1 MGKYARGKHA
11 VLIDDRSGF
20 KIKYKDA
27 RTEWNGF
34 RVYKGDWE
42 PKQPQLDPGKYIEGS
57 GPTVLYKPR
66 PDQDQVPTT
75 VQLGPLYGKWSGQC
89 AANLGLATAAQ
100 PADAPSGFQATGVLN
115 STGIA
120 IAVVFPI
127 PTEAWQQAT
136 SALGSVTI
144 AATDTQLS
152 TEQVQD
158 IVGAMFS
165 SNTESNIT
173 AVYQDGDGTIDLSAD
188 NDHVRTVTAGGNTLG
203 ASETLAHPVTMSQ
216 MTSTLG
222 TVTANLVE
230 DAAGFEGTTTL
241 GSVTLNV
248 SETVSGIELGTMTA
262 TLGNTG
268 LFFNTTEIPPGIA
281 GTGGLGTLILNG
293 AHPVTMSQMTS
304 TLGTVTPVEITA
316 VPVTMSGMTATLGT
330 VAAVTPGYGTYLWG
344 TDEWGK

>member
-66 PDQDQVPTT
+66 PPQNTSAT
-75 VQLGPLYGKWSGQC
+75 IVQLGPLHGKYSAQC
-89 AANLGLATAAQ
+89 AANLGRVAIGKGEDAQ
-100 PADAPSGFQATGVLN
+100 GFQANGILN
-115 STGIA
+115 ASGIA
-120 IAVVFPI
+120 IAIVIQIDNTMAP
-127 PTEAWQQAT
+127 PTAT

-144 AATDTQLS
+144 AASESAEGFEATSSLGDVTEALIQPVSLS
-152 TEQVQD
+152 
-158 IVGAMFS
+158 S
-165 SNTESNIT
+165 IT
-173 AVYQDGDGTIDLSAD
+173 S
-188 NDHVRTVTAGGNTLG
+188 TLG
-203 ASETLAHPVTMSQ
+203 SVVIATAEESPGFEA
-216 MTSTLG
+216 TSTLG
-222 TVTANLVE
+222 TVV
-230 DAAGFEGTTTL
+230 
-241 GSVTLNV
+241 LNV
-248 SETVSGIELGTMTA
+248 SDTVSGLELGTMTA
-262 TLGNTG
+262 SLGNTG

-304 TLGTVTPVEITA
+304 TLGSVTPAVITA
-316 VPVTMSGMTATLGT
+316 VPVTLSGMTATLGT

>member
-20 KIKYKDA
+20 KIRYKDA
-27 RTEWNGF
+27 RTEWTGF

-42 PKQPQLDPGKYIEGS
+42 PKQPQLDPEMYIQGGDPS
-57 GPTVLYKPR
+57 VLYKPR
-66 PDQDQVPTT
+66 PPQSTSDTI
-75 VQLGPLYGKWSGQC
+75 VQLGSLYGKWSGQC
-89 AANLGLATAAQ
+89 AANLGRATAAQ

-115 STGIA
+115 NTGIA
-120 IAVVFPI
+120 IAVVLPI
-127 PTEAWQQAT
+127 PAEAWQQAT

-144 AATDTQLS
+144 AAAEDAEGFEATSSLGDV
-152 TEQVQD
+152 TEKLV
-158 IVGAMFS
+158 
-165 SNTESNIT
+165 
-173 AVYQDGDGTIDLSAD
+173 
-188 NDHVRTVTAGGNTLG
+188 
-203 ASETLAHPVTMSQ
+203 HPVTMSQ

-262 TLGNTG
+262 SLGNTG

-281 GTGGLGTLILNG
+281 CTSGLGTLIING
-293 AHPVTMSQMTS
+293 AHPVTMSQMTA
-304 TLGTVTPVEITA
+304 TLGSVTPEVITA

-330 VAAVTPGYGTYLWG
+330 VAAVTPGWGTYLWG
-344 TDEWGK
+344 TDEWGN

>member
-127 PTEAWQQAT
+127 PAEAWQQAT

-144 AATDTQLS
+144 AATEDA
-152 TEQVQD
+152 E
-158 IVGAMFS
+158 GFEA
-165 SNTESNIT
+165 T
-173 AVYQDGDGTIDLSAD
+173 AS
-188 NDHVRTVTAGGNTLG
+188 
-203 ASETLAHPVTMSQ
+203 
-216 MTSTLG
+216 LG
-222 TVTANLVE
+222 TVVEALIQPVSLSSATATLGSVVLATVE
-230 DAAGFEGTTTL
+230 DADGFVGTSTL

>member
-20 KIKYKDA
+20 KIRYKDA
-27 RTEWNGF
+27 RTEWTGF

-42 PKQPQLDPGKYIEGS
+42 PKQPQLDPEMYIQGGDPS
-57 GPTVLYKPR
+57 VLDKPR
-66 PDQDQVPTT
+66 PPQSTSDTIVS
-75 VQLGPLYGKWSGQC
+75 LGPLHGKFSGQC
-89 AANLGLATAAQ
+89 AANLGRVAIGAGEDAQ
-100 PADAPSGFQATGVLN
+100 GFQATGVLN

-144 AATDTQLS
+144 AATEDAEGFEATSSLGDV
-152 TEQVQD
+152 TEKLV
-158 IVGAMFS
+158 
-165 SNTESNIT
+165 
-173 AVYQDGDGTIDLSAD
+173 
-188 NDHVRTVTAGGNTLG
+188 
-203 ASETLAHPVTMSQ
+203 HPVTMSQ

-268 LFFNTTEIPPGIA
+268 LFFNTTEIPPGLA
-281 GTGGLGTLILNG
+281 GTAQIPLGTTSGLILNG
-293 AHPVTMSQMTS
+293 VHPVTMSQLTS
-304 TLGTVTPVEITA
+304 TLGSVTPAVITA
-316 VPVTMSGMTATLGT
+316 VPVTMSEMTATLGT

>member
-144 AATDTQLS
+144 AATEDAEGFEATSSLGDV
-152 TEQVQD
+152 TEKLV
-158 IVGAMFS
+158 
-165 SNTESNIT
+165 
-173 AVYQDGDGTIDLSAD
+173 
-188 NDHVRTVTAGGNTLG
+188 
-203 ASETLAHPVTMSQ
+203 HPVTMSQ

>member
-66 PDQDQVPTT
+66 PPQNTAAT
-75 VQLGPLYGKWSGQC
+75 IVQLGPLHGKYSAQC
-89 AANLGLATAAQ
+89 AANLGRVAIGKGEDAQ
-100 PADAPSGFQATGVLN
+100 GFQANGVLN
-115 STGIA
+115 ANGIA
-120 IAVVFPI
+120 IAIVIQIDNTMAP
-127 PTEAWQQAT
+127 PTAT
-136 SALGSVTI
+136 GALGSVTI
-144 AATDTQLS
+144 AAS
-152 TEQVQD
+152 
-158 IVGAMFS
+158 
-165 SNTESNIT
+165 ES
-173 AVYQDGDGTIDLSAD
+173 AEGFQA
-188 NDHVRTVTAGGNTLG
+188 
-203 ASETLAHPVTMSQ
+203 
-216 MTSTLG
+216 TSTLG
-222 TVTANLVE
+222 DVTEALIQPVSLSGSTATLGSVVVATVEEA
-230 DAAGFEGTTTL
+230 DGFAGTSTL

-248 SETVSGIELGTMTA
+248 SETVSGIELGAMTA
-262 TLGNTG
+262 SLGNTG

-281 GTGGLGTLILNG
+281 GTGGLGSLIFNG

-304 TLGTVTPVEITA
+304 TLGSVTPEVITA

-330 VAAVTPGYGTYLWG
+330 VAAVTPGWGTYLWG
-344 TDEWGK
+344 TDEWGN

>member
-1 MGKYARGKHA
+1 M
-11 VLIDDRSGF
+11 
-20 KIKYKDA
+20 
-27 RTEWNGF
+27 
-34 RVYKGDWE
+34 
-42 PKQPQLDPGKYIEGS
+42 
-57 GPTVLYKPR
+57 
-66 PDQDQVPTT
+66 
-75 VQLGPLYGKWSGQC
+75 YGKWSGQC

-144 AATDTQLS
+144 AATEDAEGFEAT
-152 TEQVQD
+152 
-158 IVGAMFS
+158 S
-165 SNTESNIT
+165 SL
-173 AVYQDGDGTIDLSAD
+173 GDVIEKL
-188 NDHVRTVTAGGNTLG
+188 V
-203 ASETLAHPVTMSQ
+203 HPVTMSQ

>member
-66 PDQDQVPTT
+66 PPQNTSAT
-75 VQLGPLYGKWSGQC
+75 IVQLGPLHGKYSAQC
-89 AANLGLATAAQ
+89 AANLGRVAIGKGEDAQ
-100 PADAPSGFQATGVLN
+100 GFQANGVLN
-115 STGIA
+115 ASGIA
-120 IAVVFPI
+120 IAIVIQIDNTMAP
-127 PTEAWQQAT
+127 PTAT

-144 AATDTQLS
+144 AAS
-152 TEQVQD
+152 
-158 IVGAMFS
+158 
-165 SNTESNIT
+165 ES
-173 AVYQDGDGTIDLSAD
+173 AEGFQA
-188 NDHVRTVTAGGNTLG
+188 
-203 ASETLAHPVTMSQ
+203 
-216 MTSTLG
+216 TSTLG
-222 TVTANLVE
+222 DVTEALIQPVSLSALTGTLGSVVIATVE
-230 DAAGFEGTTTL
+230 DADGFAGTSTL

-248 SETVSGIELGTMTA
+248 SDTVSGLELGAMTA
-262 TLGNTG
+262 SLGNTG
-268 LFFNTTEIPPGIA
+268 LFFNTTEIPPGNA
-281 GTGGLGTLILNG
+281 ATTTLGDINLSSAHAVTLSG
-293 AHPVTMSQMTS
+293 STA
-304 TLGTVTPVEITA
+304 TLGTVTPAVITA

>member
-89 AANLGLATAAQ
+89 AANLGLITVQQ
-100 PADAPSGFQATGVLN
+100 PADAPSGFQMTSYLN
-115 STGIA
+115 SSGIA
-120 IAVVFPI
+120 IAIVLPI

-136 SALGSVTI
+136 TALGSITIDVAESATGFEATSHLGEVAKVIGAAVTMSQMTSTLGSVT
-144 AATDTQLS
+144 
-152 TEQVQD
+152 
-158 IVGAMFS
+158 
-165 SNTESNIT
+165 
-173 AVYQDGDGTIDLSAD
+173 LSATED
-188 NDHVRTVTAGGNTLG
+188 SPGLYVTGTLG
-203 ASETLAHPVTMSQ
+203 SISISGADAVTMSQ

-222 TVTANLVE
+222 T
-230 DAAGFEGTTTL
+230 
-241 GSVTLNV
+241 
-248 SETVSGIELGTMTA
+248 
-262 TLGNTG
+262 TG
-268 LFFNTTEIPPGIA
+268 LFVNGTEIPPGQA
-281 GTGGLGTLILNG
+281 ATAHLGS
-293 AHPVTMSQMTS
+293 VT
-304 TLGTVTPVEITA
+304 VVI
-316 VPVTMSGMTATLGT
+316 
-330 VAAVTPGYGTYLWG
+330 PGWGTYLWG

>member
-127 PTEAWQQAT
+127 PAEAWQQAT

-144 AATDTQLS
+144 AATEDAEGFEATSSLGDV
-152 TEQVQD
+152 TEKLV
-158 IVGAMFS
+158 
-165 SNTESNIT
+165 
-173 AVYQDGDGTIDLSAD
+173 
-188 NDHVRTVTAGGNTLG
+188 
-203 ASETLAHPVTMSQ
+203 HPVTMSQ

-262 TLGNTG
+262 SLGNTG
-268 LFFNTTEIPPGIA
+268 LFFNTTEIPPGIES
-281 GTGGLGTLILNG
+281 TSGLGSLILNG

-304 TLGTVTPVEITA
+304 TLGSVTPEVITA
-316 VPVTMSGMTATLGT
+316 VPVTMSEMTATLGT
-330 VAAVTPGYGTYLWG
+330 VTVVTPGWGTYLWG

>member
-66 PDQDQVPTT
+66 PPQNTSAT
-75 VQLGPLYGKWSGQC
+75 IVQLGPLHGKYSAQC
-89 AANLGLATAAQ
+89 AANLGRVAIGKGEDAQ
-100 PADAPSGFQATGVLN
+100 GFQATGVLN
-115 STGIA
+115 ASGIA
-120 IAVVFPI
+120 IAIVIQIDNTMAPPV
-127 PTEAWQQAT
+127 AT

-144 AATDTQLS
+144 AAS
-152 TEQVQD
+152 
-158 IVGAMFS
+158 
-165 SNTESNIT
+165 ESAEGFQAT
-173 AVYQDGDGTIDLSAD
+173 S
-188 NDHVRTVTAGGNTLG
+188 TLG
-203 ASETLAHPVTMSQ
+203 SVTEALIQPVSLSSATSTLGSVVIATAEESPGFEA
-216 MTSTLG
+216 TSTLG
-222 TVTANLVE
+222 TVV
-230 DAAGFEGTTTL
+230 
-241 GSVTLNV
+241 LNV
-248 SETVSGIELGTMTA
+248 SDTVSGLELGAMTA
-262 TLGNTG
+262 SLGNTG

-281 GTGGLGTLILNG
+281 GTGGLGSLIFN
-293 AHPVTMSQMTS
+293 AVHPVTLSGSTA
-304 TLGTVTPVEITA
+304 TLGTVTPAVITA
-316 VPVTMSGMTATLGT
+316 VPVTLSGMTATLGT

>member
-27 RTEWNGF
+27 RTEWTGF

-42 PKQPQLDPGKYIEGS
+42 PKQPQLDPEMYIEGGDPS
-57 GPTVLYKPR
+57 VLYKPR
-66 PDQDQVPTT
+66 PPQSTSST
-75 VQLGPLYGKWSGQC
+75 IVQLGSLYVKWSGQC
-89 AANLGLATAAQ
+89 AANLGRVTAAQ

-120 IAVVFPI
+120 IAVVLPI
-127 PTEAWQQAT
+127 PAAAWMVAT

-144 AATDTQLS
+144 AATEDAEGFEATSSLGDV
-152 TEQVQD
+152 TEKLV
-158 IVGAMFS
+158 
-165 SNTESNIT
+165 
-173 AVYQDGDGTIDLSAD
+173 
-188 NDHVRTVTAGGNTLG
+188 
-203 ASETLAHPVTMSQ
+203 HPVTMSQ

-268 LFFNTTEIPPGIA
+268 LFFNTTEIPPGLA
-281 GTGGLGTLILNG
+281 GTAQIPLGTTSGLILNG
-293 AHPVTMSQMTS
+293 VHPVTMSQMTS
-304 TLGTVTPVEITA
+304 TLGSVTPAVITA
-316 VPVTMSGMTATLGT
+316 VPVTMSEMTATLGT

>member
-100 PADAPSGFQATGVLN
+100 PADAPSGIQATGVLN

-144 AATDTQLS
+144 AATEDAEGFEAT
-152 TEQVQD
+152 
-158 IVGAMFS
+158 S
-165 SNTESNIT
+165 SL
-173 AVYQDGDGTIDLSAD
+173 GDVIEKL
-188 NDHVRTVTAGGNTLG
+188 V
-203 ASETLAHPVTMSQ
+203 HPVTMSQ

>member
-42 PKQPQLDPGKYIEGS
+42 PKQPQLDPGKYVEGS

-144 AATDTQLS
+144 AATEDA
-152 TEQVQD
+152 E
-158 IVGAMFS
+158 GFEA
-165 SNTESNIT
+165 T
-173 AVYQDGDGTIDLSAD
+173 AS
-188 NDHVRTVTAGGNTLG
+188 
-203 ASETLAHPVTMSQ
+203 
-216 MTSTLG
+216 LG
-222 TVTANLVE
+222 TVVEALIQPVSLSSATATLGSVVLATVE
-230 DAAGFEGTTTL
+230 DADGFVGTSTL

-248 SETVSGIELGTMTA
+248 SETVSGIELGAMTA
-262 TLGNTG
+262 SLGNTG

-316 VPVTMSGMTATLGT
+316 VPVTMSEMTATLGT

>member
-144 AATDTQLS
+144 AATEDAEGFEATSSLGDV
-152 TEQVQD
+152 TEKLV
-158 IVGAMFS
+158 
-165 SNTESNIT
+165 
-173 AVYQDGDGTIDLSAD
+173 
-188 NDHVRTVTAGGNTLG
+188 
-203 ASETLAHPVTMSQ
+203 HPVTMSQ

-248 SETVSGIELGTMTA
+248 SETVSGIELGAMTA
-262 TLGNTG
+262 SLGNTG

>member
-144 AATDTQLS
+144 AATEDAEGFEAT
-152 TEQVQD
+152 
-158 IVGAMFS
+158 S
-165 SNTESNIT
+165 SL
-173 AVYQDGDGTIDLSAD
+173 GDVIEKL
-188 NDHVRTVTAGGNTLG
+188 V
-203 ASETLAHPVTMSQ
+203 HPVTMSQ
-216 MTSTLG
+216 MTSTLR